1 MMSQT
6 ICSVNNKS
14 VYSDTNTFFQFDQH
28 CGRVKCKVKRRES
41 MVAMAVLF
49 RFNHGGIV
57 GVVEI
62 GFICTVYVFA
72 LSFAMKNSALS
83 AVNGPVVTR

>member
-1 MMSQT
+1 
-6 ICSVNNKS
+6 
-14 VYSDTNTFFQFDQH
+14 
-28 CGRVKCKVKRRES
+28 

-62 GFICTVYVFA
+62 GFICTVYMFA